1 MEINIAENPHE
12 MGLKA
17 GELGAQV
24 VKDAIA
30 NHGAAN
36 IILATGT
43 SQFDTMNTL
52 IADKEI
58 DWSKVVMFHLDEY
71 IGLPVTHKASF
82 RRYLKDR
89 FLARVPD
96 LKAYHLIDGE
106 KDPQEEC
113 NRLNDLI
120 GRHPIDVAFVGIGE
134 NGHLAFNDPPAD
146 FETTDPYIVVNLDEA
161 CRAQQMGEGWFPT
174 LQDVPDQAI
183 SMSVHQIMAS
193 DVIICSVPDE
203 RKAKAVALSLT
214 GEVTP
219 LVPASILQNH
229 EKCHVF
235 LDEASAKLYAE
246 KVNS

>member
-120 GRHPIDVAFVGIGE
+120 GRHPIDAAFVGIGE

>member
-1 MEINIAENPHE
+1 MV
-12 MGLKA
+12 
-17 GELGAQV
+17 Q
-24 VKDAIA
+24 
-30 NHGAAN
+30 
-36 IILATGT
+36 
-43 SQFDTMNTL
+43 
-52 IADKEI
+52 
-58 DWSKVVMFHLDEY
+58 
-71 IGLPVTHKASF
+71 
-82 RRYLKDR
+82 
-89 FLARVPD
+89 
-96 LKAYHLIDGE
+96 
-106 KDPQEEC
+106 
-113 NRLNDLI
+113 
-120 GRHPIDVAFVGIGE
+120 
-134 NGHLAFNDPPAD
+134 
-146 FETTDPYIVVNLDEA
+146 LDEA

>member
-24 VKDAIA
+24 VKAAIA
-30 NHGAAN
+30 NHGVAN

-58 DWSKVVMFHLDEY
+58 EWSKVVMFHLDEY

-203 RKAKAVALSLT
+203 RKANAVALSLT

-219 LVPASILQNH
+219 QVPASILQNH

>member
-146 FETTDPYIVVNLDEA
+146 FETTDPYIVVQLDEA